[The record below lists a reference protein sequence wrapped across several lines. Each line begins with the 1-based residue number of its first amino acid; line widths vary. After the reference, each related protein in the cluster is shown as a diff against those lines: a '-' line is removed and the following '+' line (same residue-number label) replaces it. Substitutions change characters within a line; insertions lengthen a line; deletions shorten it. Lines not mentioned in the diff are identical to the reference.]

1 MMTMTT
7 TKATTTNVAVNRL
20 KINTLKS
27 QSRATIVARADVD
40 ARDTD
45 ASVTMDRRSFVRKAA
60 GAAIAAIAVTTRPAY
75 ALIPANDEDDEA
87 FLAKARE
94 NRANRIQSEV
104 AKQGKYVNETGLKQD
119 ATTAK
124 IQLAVYKL
132 SKSGGQI
139 SSGNLAEAASELDGG
154 WTGEVESAAK
164 ELGADGREF
173 TSSVGKLREACANGD
188 SAAAKSAYR
197 ASAAA
202 LKALA
207 QKSGVAEKLRLL

>member
-7 TKATTTNVAVNRL
+7 TKATTNNVVNMM
-20 KINTLKS
+20 KINTRKS
-27 QSRATIVARADVD
+27 QSRVTIVARADVD
-40 ARDTD
+40 ARDAD
-45 ASVTMDRRSFVRKAA
+45 APVTMDRRSFVRKAA
-60 GAAIAAIAVTTRPAY
+60 GAAIAVTTRPAY

-119 ATTAK
+119 APTAK

-173 TSSVGKLREACANGD
+173 TSSVGKLRDACANGD

>member
-1 MMTMTT
+1 MMTTMNMTT
-7 TKATTTNVAVNRL
+7 TKATNMMNL
-20 KINTLKS
+20 MKINKRKS
-27 QSRATIVARADVD
+27 QSRATTTIVARCTDGD
-40 ARDTD
+40 APVT
-45 ASVTMDRRSFVRKAA
+45 TMDRRSFVRKAA

-119 ATTAK
+119 APTAK

-173 TSSVGKLREACANGD
+173 TSSVGKLRDACANGD

>member
-1 MMTMTT
+1 MMTTTNMTT
-7 TKATTTNVAVNRL
+7 TKATNMMNL
-20 KINTLKS
+20 MKINKRKS
-27 QSRATIVARADVD
+27 QSRATTTIVARCTDGD
-40 ARDTD
+40 APVT
-45 ASVTMDRRSFVRKAA
+45 TMDRRSFVRKAA

-119 ATTAK
+119 APTAK

-173 TSSVGKLREACANGD
+173 TSSVGKLRDACANGD

>member
-1 MMTMTT
+1 MMMT
-7 TKATTTNVAVNRL
+7 TKATTRATL
-20 KINTLKS
+20 STKINCGGTRR
-27 QSRATIVARADVD
+27 SRSTIVARAGGD
-40 ARDTD
+40 AAREPP
-45 ASVTMDRRSFVRKAA
+45 VTMDRRSFVRKAA
-60 GAAIAAIAVTTRPAY
+60 AAAAGAIAVTTRPAR
-75 ALIPANDEDDEA
+75 ALIPANDDDDEA

-139 SSGNLAEAASELDGG
+139 SSGNLAEAASELSGD

-173 TSSVGKLREACANGD
+173 TSSVGKLRDACANGD

>member
-1 MMTMTT
+1 MTTTNMTT
-7 TKATTTNVAVNRL
+7 TKATNMMNL
-20 KINTLKS
+20 MKINKRKS
-27 QSRATIVARADVD
+27 QSRATTTIVARCTDGD
-40 ARDTD
+40 APVT
-45 ASVTMDRRSFVRKAA
+45 TMDRRSFVRKAA

-119 ATTAK
+119 APTAK

-173 TSSVGKLREACANGD
+173 TSSVGKLRDACANGD

>member
-1 MMTMTT
+1 MMMTTMTT
-7 TKATTTNVAVNRL
+7 TKATTNVHVNTL
-20 KINTLKS
+20 KINKRS
-27 QSRATIVARADVD
+27 QSRATIVARADG
-40 ARDTD
+40 ARDAD
-45 ASVTMDRRSFVRKAA
+45 APVTMDRRSFARKAA

-119 ATTAK
+119 APTAK

-173 TSSVGKLREACANGD
+173 TSSLGKLREACANGD

>member
-1 MMTMTT
+1 MMTTTNMTT
-7 TKATTTNVAVNRL
+7 TKATNMMNLT
-20 KINTLKS
+20 KINKRKS
-27 QSRATIVARADVD
+27 QSRATTTIVARCTDGD
-40 ARDTD
+40 APVT
-45 ASVTMDRRSFVRKAA
+45 TMDRRSFVRKAA

-119 ATTAK
+119 APTAK

-173 TSSVGKLREACANGD
+173 TSSVGKLRDACANGD